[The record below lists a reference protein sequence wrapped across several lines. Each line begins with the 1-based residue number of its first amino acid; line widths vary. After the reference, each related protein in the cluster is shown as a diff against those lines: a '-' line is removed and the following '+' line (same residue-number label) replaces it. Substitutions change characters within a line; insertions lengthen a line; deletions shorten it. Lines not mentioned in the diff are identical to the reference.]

1 MQQQMDEMT
10 AMLSRLVRG
19 ERSDSNSGDEGTP
32 KPKSPEH
39 TAPMFDLDDAKGGS
53 HATRRLSDIAQQD
66 FDLGVEQMR
75 LPQKLRN
82 PQPLSTDG
90 EML

>member
-1 MQQQMDEMT
+1 MQQQMDEMA

-19 ERSDSNSGDEGTP
+19 EWSDSNSGDEGTP

-39 TAPMFDLDDAKGGS
+39 TAPMFDLDDAKGGR
-53 HATRRLSDIAQQD
+53 HASRRLSEIAQL
-66 FDLGVEQMR
+66 DLDLDVEQMK
-75 LPQKLRN
+75 LPQKLRK
-82 PQPLSTDG
+82 PQPLSTDD